1 MFNRWGVMPRMGRCG
16 RDERVIKPV
25 LLEMDVAVGCR

>member
-1 MFNRWGVMPRMGRCG
+1 VFNCCGVKARIG

-25 LLEMDVAVGCR
+25 LLVIDVAVGCR